1 MEKIL
6 TVAIPSYNV
15 SKYLDEILPT
25 FLCNEIMNDIE
36 ILIVND
42 GSKDN
47 TAEIASR
54 YEEEY
59 KGVIRLINK
68 ENGGHGSTINRG
80 IEEANGKYFKVVDG
94 DDWVD
99 SKEFIRYVEALK
111 NIDAD
116 AILTPFNRVNIE
128 SGEITKKG
136 FSDLKHGTTYK
147 VDDIICEL
155 SNKYQMHSITFKSE
169 VLKKIP
175 KIREN
180 CFYVDQEYVNYP
192 LKYIK
197 TITYLDCTIYQY
209 RVGNNEQSMSF
220 KNMQKNRNMH
230 INVFFDILSF
240 YENNTFSKGVSEFLL
255 ERLAGLYLTQM
266 RIFFS
271 MDINNETK
279 KEVSQFTKEVKKR
292 NKKVYNH
299 VPGKKMLLMR
309 ITNNMVYSMIARYVQ
324 RERN

>member
-147 VDDIICEL
+147 VDNIICKL

>member
-25 FLCNEIMNDIE
+25 FLCDEIMNDIE

-80 IEEANGKYFKVVDG
+80 IEEAKGKYFKVVDG

-99 SKEFIRYVEALK
+99 SKEFIKYVEALK

-128 SGEITKKG
+128 NGEIIKKD
-136 FSDLKHGTTYK
+136 FSGLKHGTIYK

-155 SNKYQMHSITFKSE
+155 SHKYQMHSITFKSE
-169 VLKKIP
+169 ILKKIP

-192 LKYIK
+192 LKYID
-197 TITYLDCTIYQY
+197 TIAYLECTIYQY
-209 RVGNNEQSMSF
+209 RVGNNEQSISF

-230 INVFFDILSF
+230 MNVFFDILSF
-240 YENNTFSKGVSEFLL
+240 YEDNTFSKSVTDFLI
-255 ERLAGLYLTQM
+255 ERLSGLYLTQM

-309 ITNNMVYSMIARYVQ
+309 ITNNMVYSIIARYVQ

>member
-80 IEEANGKYFKVVDG
+80 IEEAKGKYFKVVDG

-136 FSDLKHGTTYK
+136 FSNLNHGTTYK

>member
-25 FLCNEIMNDIE
+25 FLCDEIMNDIE

-80 IEEANGKYFKVVDG
+80 IEEAKGKYFKVVDG

-128 SGEITKKG
+128 NGEIIKKD
-136 FSDLKHGTTYK
+136 FSGLKHGTIYK

-180 CFYVDQEYVNYP
+180 CFYVDNVFVYIPLFYV
-192 LKYIK
+192 K
-197 TITYLDCTIYQY
+197 TMYYLDVDFY
-209 RVGNNEQSMSF
+209 RYYVGRPNQSVTLENATKNYKMGLRVMNE
-220 KNMQKNRNMH
+220 
-230 INVFFDILSF
+230 
-240 YENNTFSKGVSEFLL
+240 
-255 ERLAGLYLTQM
+255 
-266 RIFFS
+266 
-271 MDINNETK
+271 
-279 KEVSQFTKEVKKR
+279 
-292 NKKVYNH
+292 
-299 VPGKKMLLMR
+299 
-309 ITNNMVYSMIARYVQ
+309 ITN
-324 RERN
+324 

>member
-80 IEEANGKYFKVVDG
+80 IEEAKGKYFKVVDG

-155 SNKYQMHSITFKSE
+155 SHKYQMHSITFKSE
-169 VLKKIP
+169 ILKKIP

-192 LKYIK
+192 LKYID
-197 TITYLDCTIYQY
+197 TIAYLECTIYQY
-209 RVGNNEQSMSF
+209 RVGNNEQSISF

-230 INVFFDILSF
+230 MNVFFDILSF
-240 YENNTFSKGVSEFLL
+240 YEDNTFSKSVTDFLI
-255 ERLAGLYLTQM
+255 ERLSGLYLAQM
-266 RIFFS
+266 RIYFS

-279 KEVSQFTKEVKKR
+279 RELADFTNKVKMK
-292 NKKVYNH
+292 NKKLYNQI
-299 VPGKKMLLMR
+299 PGKKMLLMR
-309 ITNNMVYSMIARYVQ
+309 ITNNMLYPMMARHAQ

>member
-255 ERLAGLYLTQM
+255 ERLTGLYLTQM